1 MFIQKEPEM
10 GQKLSRGLMFLFMK
24 KKLKPGVDHPRV
36 AQILKRKKE
45 RDVIQNRRL
54 DAFFFI

>member
-1 MFIQKEPEM
+1 
-10 GQKLSRGLMFLFMK
+10 MK
-24 KKLKPGVDHPRV
+24 KKLKSGVDHPRV

-54 DAFFFI
+54 DAFFLSKTTHVQPILVEYQGI